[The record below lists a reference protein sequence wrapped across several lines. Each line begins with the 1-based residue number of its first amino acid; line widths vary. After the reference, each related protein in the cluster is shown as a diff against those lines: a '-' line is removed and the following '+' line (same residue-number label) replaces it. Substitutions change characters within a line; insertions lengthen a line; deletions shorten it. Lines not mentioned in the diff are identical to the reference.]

1 VLLGG
6 GAVEEIDQAPAQILD
21 VALERTKGKKREKI
35 APDSADGLFHGFG
48 GWRRLQG
55 AQVAS
60 VIKMTEFEGGE
71 YRRESAGHELCLSFH
86 LGPAAHPPD
95 AQPPG
100 HRRKRRQ
107 HRRAKPG
114 NPGQCRV
121 ERAGAQAPT
130 RPDWPRVATASA
142 MAQAC
147 ASSGEGLSVDL
158 R

>member
-107 HRRAKPG
+107 HRRAKPKETRDNAG
-114 NPGQCRV
+114 WSGQARKRQHGRIGPGL
-121 ERAGAQAPT
+121 
-130 RPDWPRVATASA
+130 RPPARWPKHAHPLAR
-142 MAQAC
+142 
-147 ASSGEGLSVDL
+147 G
-158 R
+158 